1 MRIEIKNEGKIV
13 VVKTGASKLDAG
25 VTGEFADIMNDLIEN
40 GNWLIVLDIFG
51 VEFMDSSFLG
61 AIISS
66 LKKIGKSGNIAIL
79 GASNNVMRLFEL
91 TRLDKIFPMYD
102 NEVEA
107 VKELKFVPSKVD
119 G

>member
-1 MRIEIKNEGKIV
+1 MRIEIRNEGKVVIV
-13 VVKTGASKLDAG
+13 KPGGKNLDAG
-25 VTGEFADIMNDLIEN
+25 VVGEFTGIMNELIEN
-40 GNWLIVLDIFG
+40 GKWLIVLDIFG

-61 AIISS
+61 VIISS

-79 GASNNVMRLFEL
+79 GASSNVMRLFEL

-102 NEVEA
+102 NEIEA
-107 VKELKFVPSKVD
+107 VKELKFVPSKVE